1 MTDRPILFS
10 GPMVRSLIAEC
21 KKPGTG
27 KTQTRRY
34 MNPQPYVNGYAYSD
48 VLHEIACHNDWL
60 PPSAMLLDVKRFGR
74 RVYTTSNAEG
84 WEADLPYQVG
94 DSLWVRETAIIA
106 PAKWT
111 NTPTNPMG
119 PEHREVAY
127 LADCHN
133 DELPWAAKEYG
144 LKKTPAIFMPRWA
157 SRLTLS
163 VTDVRV
169 QRLRDIS
176 PDDVKAEGVEIPR
189 HHIGD
194 LHDPN
199 RWKHDHFQPLW
210 DSINGK
216 RPGRAWLDNPWVV
229 AVSFRP
235 ELRNIDAPV
244 REIAA

>member
-10 GPMVRSLIAEC
+10 GSMVRSLIAEC
-21 KKPGTG
+21 KKPGHG

-60 PPSAMLLDVKRFGR
+60 PPSAMLLDVWKGR
-74 RVYTTSNAEG
+74 AKFTISDAEG
-84 WEADLPYQVG
+84 WQEHLPYLVG
-94 DSLWVRETAIIA
+94 DSLWVRETWADDEQFGGVLYRA
-106 PAKWT
+106 D
-111 NTPTNPMG
+111 NPD
-119 PEHREVAY
+119 
-127 LADCHN
+127 ADPIGN
-133 DELPWAAKEYG
+133 GWRPS
-144 LKKTPAIFMPRWA
+144 IFMPRKY

-169 QRLRDIS
+169 QRLQDIS
-176 PDDVKAEGVEIPR
+176 DADAWAEGVTLESLPR
-189 HHIGD
+189 YEGQGIHLFRD
-194 LHDPN
+194 
-199 RWKHDHFQPLW
+199 LW

-216 RPGRAWLDNPWVV
+216 RPGRAWSDNPWIV
-229 AVSFRP
+229 AVTFMP

>member
-10 GPMVRSLIAEC
+10 GSMVRAIIAEC

-27 KTQTRRY
+27 KTQTRR
-34 MNPQPYVNGYAYSD
+34 
-48 VLHEIACHNDWL
+48 VLSGVTPDAPGRW
-60 PPSAMLLDVKRFGR
+60 RFGR
-74 RVYTTSNAEG
+74 KFSGIVYDSDAALRLRGHES
-84 WEADLPYQVG
+84 EYCPYAVG

-119 PEHREVAY
+119 PERREVAY

-133 DELPWAAKEYG
+133 DELPWVAKEYG

-157 SRLTLS
+157 SRITLS

-169 QRLRDIS
+169 QRLQDIS
-176 PDDVKAEGVEIPR
+176 DADAWAEGVTLESLPR
-189 HHIGD
+189 YEGQGIHLFRD
-194 LHDPN
+194 
-199 RWKHDHFQPLW
+199 LW

-216 RPGRAWLDNPWVV
+216 RPGRAWSDNPWIV
-229 AVSFRP
+229 AVTFMP

>member
-10 GPMVRSLIAEC
+10 GPMVRSIIAEC

-60 PPSAMLLDVKRFGR
+60 PPSAMLLDVGKGR
-74 RVYTTSNAEG
+74 YRGTTSDAEG
-84 WEADLPYQVG
+84 WEAYLPYQVG
-94 DSLWVRETAIIA
+94 DSLWVRETFASAWDFYDEPPDNDWIYRA
-106 PAKWT
+106 DGKLPDAKWR
-111 NTPTNPMG
+111 PS
-119 PEHREVAY
+119 
-127 LADCHN
+127 
-133 DELPWAAKEYG
+133 
-144 LKKTPAIFMPRWA
+144 IFMPRKH
-157 SRLTLS
+157 SRITLS

-169 QRLRDIS
+169 QRLQDIS
-176 PDDVKAEGVEIPR
+176 DADAWAEGVTGRGLSRYEGESIALFR
-189 HHIGD
+189 D
-194 LHDPN
+194 
-199 RWKHDHFQPLW
+199 LW

-216 RPGRAWLDNPWVV
+216 RPGRSWADNPWIV
-229 AVSFRP
+229 AVSFCP

>member
-1 MTDRPILFS
+1 MVDRPIIFS
-10 GPMVRSLIAEC
+10 GSMVRAIIAEC

-84 WEADLPYQVG
+84 WDGDLPYQVG

-111 NTPTNPMG
+111 NTPSNPMG

-133 DELPWAAKEYG
+133 DELPWVAKEYG
-144 LKKTPAIFMPRWA
+144 LKKTPAIHMPRWA
-157 SRLTLS
+157 SRITLS

-169 QRLRDIS
+169 QRLQEINDS
-176 PDDVKAEGVEIPR
+176 DAWAEGVTGRGLSRYEGESIELFR
-189 HHIGD
+189 D
-194 LHDPN
+194 
-199 RWKHDHFQPLW
+199 LW

-216 RPGRAWLDNPWVV
+216 KPGRAWADNPWIV
-229 AVSFRP
+229 AVTFKP